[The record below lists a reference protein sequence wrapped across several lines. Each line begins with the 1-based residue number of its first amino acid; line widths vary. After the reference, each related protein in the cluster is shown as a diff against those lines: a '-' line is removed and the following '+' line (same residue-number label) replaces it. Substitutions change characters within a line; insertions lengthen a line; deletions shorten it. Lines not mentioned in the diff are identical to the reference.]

1 MKKKYVHRK
10 KMSGY
15 FKHGSGYF
23 NSPEFKKDTG
33 RLDKWRKE
41 KEAHKKDESDGRKV
55 ALVDVDE
62 TICFYE
68 DDDRDYKDAIPLVD
82 NIEKINKLY
91 DEGWYIIYWTARGGS
106 QKSKAKN
113 KCYHEF
119 TRMQLLNWGCKF
131 QELSTGS
138 QGNYIKP
145 PNDLIIDDKAIR
157 IEELGE
163 MTMGRDK
170 AKPKREKKKPKK
182 DKKKKDK

>member
-1 MKKKYVHRK
+1 MQ
-10 KMSGY
+10 GY

-23 NSPEFKKDTG
+23 NSPDFKKDTG
-33 RLDKWRKE
+33 RAEEWKEEKE
-41 KEAHKKDESDGRKV
+41 KHEKDQSDGRKV

-82 NIEKINKLY
+82 NILKINKLY

-106 QKSKAKN
+106 KKSKANN

-157 IEELGE
+157 IDELE
-163 MTMGRDK
+163 DVTMGKGRD
-170 AKPKREKKKPKK
+170 KPKREKKKPKK
-182 DKKKKDK
+182 TKKKKDK

>member
-1 MKKKYVHRK
+1 
-10 KMSGY
+10 MSGY
-15 FKHGSGYF
+15 FKHGNGYF
-23 NSPEFKKDTG
+23 NSPDFEKDTG
-33 RLDKWRKE
+33 RAEKWEEERE
-41 KEAHKKDESDGRKV
+41 VHKKDKSNGRKV
-55 ALVDVDE
+55 ALVDIDE

-68 DDDRDYKDAIPLVD
+68 NEDRDYKDAIPLLE
-82 NIEKINKLY
+82 NIKKINELFN
-91 DEGWYIIYWTARGGS
+91 EGWYIIYWTARGGS
-106 QKSKAKN
+106 EKSKANN

-182 DKKKKDK
+182 DKKKKGK